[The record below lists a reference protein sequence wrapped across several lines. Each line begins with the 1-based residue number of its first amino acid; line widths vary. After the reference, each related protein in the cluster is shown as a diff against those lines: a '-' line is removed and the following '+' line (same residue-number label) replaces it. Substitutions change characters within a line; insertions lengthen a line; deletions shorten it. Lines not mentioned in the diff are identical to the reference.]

1 MKPKYH
7 IIPIFVWI
15 GLGLLVMA
23 LSYRLGLGGLRN
35 PGPGLMPF
43 LLGSFLCA
51 IAVYF
56 LVTFLYRKQTREACA
71 EAEQGR
77 IHGWRLCLVLASLF
91 AYALFLEPL
100 GFLITTFLVLV
111 ILFGTLDNRWSTML
125 IASLLTALIAYF
137 LFRYL
142 GVQFP
147 RGILKGL

>member
-1 MKPKYH
+1 M
-7 IIPIFVWI
+7 I
-15 GLGLLVMA
+15 

-43 LLGSFLCA
+43 LLGFFLCV
-51 IAVYF
+51 IAGYF
-56 LVTFLYRKQTREACA
+56 ALTFLSRKQTREDTADT
-71 EAEQGR
+71 EKGR
-77 IHGWRLCLVLASLF
+77 IKVWRLCLVLASLF
-91 AYALFLEPL
+91 AYALLLEPL

-111 ILFGTLDNRWSTML
+111 ILFGTLDNRWSTIL
-125 IASLLTALIAYF
+125 IASLLTALIAYL